1 MPLYEIYQDIVLGI
15 SISCLIGL
23 GVAWILFLSNRKKWR
38 FILSSSSLITSPPAP
53 FFTWLSSLTLYVG
66 IPAVC
71 ERRSILLRAF
81 STDNDLSHISFRTAL
96 RYSTQVKHRPV
107 DTVTTSWSPQ
117 QPMSKNP
124 YHHFLRFVA
133 LKSLIQMRFSIS
145 HCPITETA
153 STLRRRKVRKGNQPI
168 KKRENYHRMYRRCF
182 MQLYEIYQNIVL
194 GTSISCVI
202 GLAVAWVLFLSN
214 RDRDK

>member
-1 MPLYEIYQDIVLGI
+1 MTLHPLLQFPYHI
-15 SISCLIGL
+15 
-23 GVAWILFLSNRKKWR
+23 
-38 FILSSSSLITSPPAP
+38 PAGT
-53 FFTWLSSLTLYVG
+53 FTWLSSLTLYVG

-182 MQLYEIYQNIVL
+182 YATLRD
-194 GTSISCVI
+194 
-202 GLAVAWVLFLSN
+202 LSKHRPRN
-214 RDRDK
+214 LDKLRDRIGGCLGAFSLKSR